1 MFKLNRRKLLR
12 LVAEKKLTQV
22 QLAELAGIADS
33 TVRRILTRNQSVQLV
48 TAGKLAAALGV
59 DIFEI
64 LDDKC
69 DN

>member
-12 LVAEKKLTQV
+12 LVAKKKLTQV
-22 QLAELAGIADS
+22 QLAKLAGIADS
-33 TVRRILTRNQSVQLV
+33 TVSRILTRNQPVQLV
-48 TAGKLAAALGV
+48 TVGKLAAALGV